1 MAETQPTDPRP
12 SDTPT
17 ERTSLLGSS
26 NAGAAQPVAPVTRQ
40 SRLGLPKY
48 LLFPVLIFLLGSG
61 VDYYDGSIFSTGFGS
76 IGALYKQQNHAAW
89 LTIVYTTIFAV
100 AQPLYSIASRCINW
114 TILLSIAFLVFALG
128 QWIAS
133 LTEPPDPKR
142 APPETRFV
150 ILVPLLFARAVT
162 AVGACAMVYVPNL
175 VFNGTS
181 NLVAKHL
188 TDCQQW
194 LSLQG
199 IGQYGKLSRHFL
211 SSWLNFSVGE

>member
-89 LTIVYTTIFAV
+89 LTLSTLPFS
-100 AQPLYSIASRCINW
+100 PL
-114 TILLSIAFLVFALG
+114 
-128 QWIAS
+128 
-133 LTEPPDPKR
+133 
-142 APPETRFV
+142 
-150 ILVPLLFARAVT
+150 
-162 AVGACAMVYVPNL
+162 PNL
-175 VFNGTS
+175 CIRLRPGVSIGRSFCRLPS
-181 NLVAKHL
+181 
-188 TDCQQW
+188 
-194 LSLQG
+194 LSLRWANG
-199 IGQYGKLSRHFL
+199 
-211 SSWLNFSVGE
+211 